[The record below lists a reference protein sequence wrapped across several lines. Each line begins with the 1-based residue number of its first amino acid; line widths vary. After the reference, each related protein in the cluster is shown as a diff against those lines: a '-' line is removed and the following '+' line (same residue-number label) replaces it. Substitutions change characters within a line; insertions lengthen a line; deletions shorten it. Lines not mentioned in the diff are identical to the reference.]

1 MHKLVIAIVCS
12 AVVII
17 GSTAMADTI
26 ANRFGLTGRF
36 GFAAPVKV
44 GDAEF
49 INGPN
54 NDTKSGLAW
63 NGGFIYGFTD
73 HLAGELEISYLPRL
87 DVEVAGIK
95 AYEAKV
101 ADYAIGV
108 QYRFMPNSQVVP
120 YVGVGADFIKGNLKH
135 VNGTGYDLDW
145 TYGGHIGA
153 GVDWFLTKGIALT
166 ADLRGTGAVSGDVKS
181 GNAKVT
187 EYDPAWIQGTIG
199 VRLFLPEKW

>member
-1 MHKLVIAIVCS
+1 MFRLIT
-12 AVVII
+12 I
-17 GSTAMADTI
+17 GVFTLLIGVSTAMADTI

-49 INGPN
+49 INGHS

-108 QYRFMPNSQVVP
+108 QYRFMPTGQVVP
-120 YVGVGADFIKGNLKH
+120 YVGLGIDFINGDLDH

-145 TYGGHIGA
+145 TYGGHVGA

-166 ADLRGTGAVSGDVKS
+166 ADLRGTGAMSGDVKR
-181 GNAKVT
+181 GETKVT
-187 EYDPAWIQGTIG
+187 EYDPFWIQGTIG